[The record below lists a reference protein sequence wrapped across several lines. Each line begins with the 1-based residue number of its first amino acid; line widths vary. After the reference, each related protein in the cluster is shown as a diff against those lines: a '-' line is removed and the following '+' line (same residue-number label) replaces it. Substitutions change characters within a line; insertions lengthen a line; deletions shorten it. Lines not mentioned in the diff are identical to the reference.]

1 MVALPRTV
9 SPVVEDG
16 GLALGYAAGRVV
28 QADAHRVAVQP
39 GRAGVHLAVGA
50 ELDEAVAG
58 LGRAEAQPVQT
69 GRVAVISVTSRP
81 SAGPTVT
88 VLVTGSMSRT

>member
-1 MVALPRTV
+1 M
-9 SPVVEDG
+9 
-16 GLALGYAAGRVV
+16 Y
-28 QADAHRVAVQP
+28 
-39 GRAGVHLAVGA
+39 LAVGA

-58 LGRAEAQPVQT
+58 LRDGGAQPVQT

>member
-1 MVALPRTV
+1 MYV
-9 SPVVEDG
+9 
-16 GLALGYAAGRVV
+16 
-28 QADAHRVAVQP
+28 
-39 GRAGVHLAVGA
+39 AVGA
-50 ELDEAVAG
+50 KLDETVERLVG
-58 LGRAEAQPVQT
+58 GEQPVHT

>member
-1 MVALPRTV
+1 MVALPEDGV
-9 SPVVEDG
+9 AGVEDG
-16 GLALGYAAGRVV
+16 GLALGHAAGRVV

-39 GRAGVHLAVGA
+39 GRAGVDLAVGA
-50 ELDEAVAG
+50 ELDEAVHG
-58 LGRAEAQPVQT
+58 LARAAAQPVQT